1 MSEKVTIKVE
11 RKKLHLPTIAL
22 RGLVVFP
29 NNLVHFEVGREKS
42 IAAVEWAMANNSN
55 VFLVAQKS
63 MDTTEPQQFR
73 LRDALDEVATNDV
86 PYDYCIMDC
95 PPDLDMGS
103 INALCAADWV
113 IIPVDCD
120 EWACDGMREI
130 VDQIE
135 RVQMYYNP
143 HLKIM
148 GALMTKYRRTRYA
161 AEVVH
166 QLNDAGVEM
175 LGTVIRYTIKV
186 SEAKSAHKP
195 LRAYRPDC
203 SAATDY
209 GCLADEVEEI
219 VSRMDTKEG

>member
-1 MSEKVTIKVE
+1 
-11 RKKLHLPTIAL
+11 
-22 RGLVVFP
+22 
-29 NNLVHFEVGREKS
+29 
-42 IAAVEWAMANNSN
+42 
-55 VFLVAQKS
+55 
-63 MDTTEPQQFR
+63 
-73 LRDALDEVATNDV
+73 
-86 PYDYCIMDC
+86 
-95 PPDLDMGS
+95 
-103 INALCAADWV
+103 
-113 IIPVDCD
+113 
-120 EWACDGMREI
+120 
-130 VDQIE
+130 
-135 RVQMYYNP
+135 
-143 HLKIM
+143 
-148 GALMTKYRRTRYA
+148 MTKYRRTRYA